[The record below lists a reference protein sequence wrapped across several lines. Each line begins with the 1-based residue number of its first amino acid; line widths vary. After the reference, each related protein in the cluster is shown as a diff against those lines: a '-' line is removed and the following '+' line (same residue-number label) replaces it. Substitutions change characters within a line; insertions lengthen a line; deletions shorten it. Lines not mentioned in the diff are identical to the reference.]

1 MPPTTGAQP
10 LPSPLPS
17 PSFVPPDIH
26 FNFAH
31 CNYRCIIKSLAGAQ
45 PLPSPPAQPLP
56 PTPIVSSVVDRSD
69 SGPPETDRR
78 QLITLIYS
86 DGRPMKFEPQDMTR
100 IITKALLQYL
110 PGPIAQ
116 WKEYPRE
123 VLDSLFQTFLASYR
137 FATERAV
144 ADARIAWDKIAA
156 NRFTDYLNKHKAS
169 AKKTTGNFDDPLM
182 WKGHG
187 PPSIRRDYWDT
198 MCDQWATEHFQH
210 RPKIAAE
217 NRTKM
222 PEATLHTSGS
232 ISFGRQKRKIKKEK
246 GGPVSYKELF
256 EHTHRRKN
264 TGNFVSQKAK
274 EVMETYVDQMVDKHG
289 DDSTQ
294 HPEFDP
300 TAWLAATG
308 QPKKG
313 QVFGFGSGLDA
324 GGIINSS
331 QDSHGSNTA
340 VTPSHTLPSDQ
351 VREVVFDAL
360 NNWLAQTLVP
370 TLRTMGVGLR
380 SPASVASSGDSHVCP
395 SCSAPDHAIK
405 TREANDDEDENLNI
419 HDD

>member
-1 MPPTTGAQP
+1 MSANREWMYRRIVDNEISREFRDDVDEFIEFALRNDLKLWVEALYVRGQDPSLIINLYLCVRLQCSRRLRLWLQLQMYNQITCRCPAFAFASTLAFICASRRPT
-10 LPSPLPS
+10 
-17 PSFVPPDIH
+17 
-26 FNFAH
+26 FAF
-31 CNYRCIIKSLAGAQ
+31 A
-45 PLPSPPAQPLP
+45 
-56 PTPIVSSVVDRSD
+56 SSTTFASD
-69 SGPPETDRR
+69 SNCVFR
-78 QLITLIYS
+78 
-86 DGRPMKFEPQDMTR
+86 MKFEPQD
-100 IITKALLQYL
+100 
-110 PGPIAQ
+110 
-116 WKEYPRE
+116 
-123 VLDSLFQTFLASYR
+123 ASYR
-137 FATERAV
+137 FATKREV

-156 NRFTDYLNKHKAS
+156 NRFTDYLNKHKAA

-198 MCDQWATEHFQH
+198 MCDQWATEHFRH
-210 RPKIAAE
+210 RSRIAAE

-232 ISFGRQKRKIKKEK
+232 ISFGRQKRKMEKEK

-264 TGNFVSQKAK
+264 TGDFVSQKAK
-274 EVMETYVDQMVDKHG
+274 EETYVDQMVDKHG

-313 QVFGFGSGLDA
+313 RVFGFGSGLDA

-340 VTPSHTLPSDQ
+340 VTLSHTLPTKF
-351 VREVVFDAL
+351 VRLFL
-360 NNWLAQTLVP
+360 
-370 TLRTMGVGLR
+370 M
-380 SPASVASSGDSHVCP
+380 H
-395 SCSAPDHAIK
+395 
-405 TREANDDEDENLNI
+405 
-419 HDD
+419 

>member
-1 MPPTTGAQP
+1 
-10 LPSPLPS
+10 
-17 PSFVPPDIH
+17 
-26 FNFAH
+26 
-31 CNYRCIIKSLAGAQ
+31 
-45 PLPSPPAQPLP
+45 
-56 PTPIVSSVVDRSD
+56 
-69 SGPPETDRR
+69 
-78 QLITLIYS
+78 
-86 DGRPMKFEPQDMTR
+86 MKFEPQDVTR
-100 IITKALLQYL
+100 SITKALLQYL

-123 VLDSLFQTFLASYR
+123 ASYR
-137 FATERAV
+137 FATEREV

-156 NRFTDYLNKHKAS
+156 NRFTDYLNKHKAA

-198 MCDQWATEHFQH
+198 MCDQWATEHFRH
-210 RPKIAAE
+210 RSRIATE

-232 ISFGRQKRKIKKEK
+232 ISFGGQKRKLEKEK
-246 GGPVSYKELF
+246 DGPVSYKELF

-264 TGNFVSQKAK
+264 TDDFVSQKAK

-294 HPEFDP
+294 HPDFDP

-313 QVFGFGSGLDA
+313 RVFGFGSGLDA

-331 QDSHGSNTA
+331 QDSHGSNIA
-340 VTPSHTLPSDQ
+340 VTSSHTLPSDQ

-380 SPASVASSGDSHVCP
+380 SPGSVASSGDSHAP
-395 SCSAPDHAIK
+395 PAPDHAIE